1 MQPTYVQE
9 ALPEFLTRENP
20 QARLDEHGPQHLRS
34 AELLSLLLTIPTDQ
48 AKKLLENQ
56 SVDLLF
62 LPLQEL
68 KDHVTPRQAARIVA
82 AIELSRRALSK
93 HYGAKPSIASPVDT
107 LAHLSQI
114 RDQKKEH
121 FQVLCL
127 NARNQVI
134 HHETISIGTLSASI
148 VHPREVFQL
157 AIEHTAASVIIAHNH
172 PSGDTTPSREDLDV
186 TQRLQKAG
194 EIIGID
200 ILDHIII
207 SHDNYISLK
216 EQGLM

>member
-172 PSGDTTPSREDLDV
+172 PSGVTEPSSADV
-186 TQRLQKAG
+186 RITKRLKDALG
-194 EIIGID
+194 FID
-200 ILDHIII
+200 VRVLDHIVVGTAEAT
-207 SHDNYISLK
+207 SMAESDL
-216 EQGLM
+216 L